1 MRILVYIIIT
11 LLSGVCLAQKPVS
24 ATLVTSQHLTADRF
38 IRVNT
43 FNDIFFVLENTLH
56 KKSNQNDYV
65 YNNIALG
72 NLNSIDVLNPL
83 EITLFY
89 KDYNTVIQL
98 DNRLNE
104 INKLDFN
111 LASDFK
117 NIGYAATA
125 TNKRLWTYN
134 TDNQQLEIYN
144 FQLDLVEATTLP
156 LPENIIT
163 FYSNYNFCW
172 ALTSSGLYQYN
183 VYGNLLNTYALEGFE
198 NFVYNKG
205 NLILLKEEKLY
216 LLNVEDNTPRIIN
229 LPELSIKD
237 FSLTNETLYI
247 YDGKTLSTFSLNLKN
262 E

>member
-1 MRILVYIIIT
+1 MRILIYIIIT
-11 LLSGVCLAQKPVS
+11 LLSGFCFAQEPVET
-24 ATLVTSQHLTADRF
+24 TLITSKNLKADRF
-38 IRVNT
+38 IRINT
-43 FNDIFFVLENTLH
+43 FNDIFFISENTLY
-56 KKSNQNDYV
+56 KKGERNDYS
-65 YNNIALG
+65 YNNIILG
-72 NLNSIDVLNPL
+72 NLSNIDVLNPL

-104 INKLDFN
+104 INILDFN
-111 LASDFK
+111 LASNFK

-125 TNKRLWTYN
+125 SNKRLWTYN
-134 TDNQQLEIYN
+134 TDNQQLEVYN

-156 LPENIIT
+156 LPQNIIT

-172 ALTSSGLYQYN
+172 VLTSTGLFQYN
-183 VYGNLLNTYALEGFE
+183 VYGNLLNSYVLQDFE

-205 NLILLKEEKLY
+205 NIVLQKEEKLY
-216 LLNVEDNTPRIIN
+216 LLNVEDKTPRLIN